1 MTLCSSRT
9 GAPTTTTRTSAS
21 LQSASVA
28 IAISQL
34 DFDPASDARWSG
46 IVQRGLN
53 WSEYELSEHCHDGE
67 RRSSSW
73 ESSVKLR
80 NLIQIARE
88 LHTAHQDY
96 YDDPSF
102 RTIFHN
108 TLLSAVRRL
117 DPGSASHELRR
128 EFCSL
133 WNQLVGSMQD
143 VRRDS
148 ALRSNAMCILSLMRT
163 LYDSLHEGTGSRWV
177 AFLETMDDLE
187 LSPQKPTA
195 YPLCAHSP
203 HRLSPRSP
211 R

>member
-21 LQSASVA
+21 LQSTSVA
-28 IAISQL
+28 VGISQL

-53 WSEYELSEHCHDGE
+53 WSEYELFEHCHDGE

-73 ESSVKLR
+73 ENSVKQR

-102 RTIFHN
+102 GTIFHN
-108 TLLSAVRRL
+108 TLLSAVRRPDRGAHRTSCGASL
-117 DPGSASHELRR
+117 ARCGTSLSGRCRTCSGGSGAAIECDAHP
-128 EFCSL
+128 FPHAHA
-133 WNQLVGSMQD
+133 
-143 VRRDS
+143 VRLFARGH
-148 ALRSNAMCILSLMRT
+148 RVEMGRVF
-163 LYDSLHEGTGSRWV
+163 G
-177 AFLETMDDLE
+177 DDG
-187 LSPQKPTA
+187 
-195 YPLCAHSP
+195 
-203 HRLSPRSP
+203 
-211 R
+211 